1 MSDLSL
7 VLEQLKKNNEEETSR
22 DKNINKNIA
31 FSRDTNK
38 ESLLELGKTIM
49 ESVTGAG
56 KETTKTIK
64 DTQKNSDEKGKSG
77 QKEDKKDADAKD
89 AKQTNLLQRIAQ
101 GIIAIPGAVI
111 DGATGGAKKGL
122 GGIFSVLSFLFGG

>member
-1 MSDLSL
+1 MSTHI
-7 VLEQLKKNNEEETSR
+7 QQ
-22 DKNINKNIA
+22 
-31 FSRDTNK
+31 
-38 ESLLELGKTIM
+38 
-49 ESVTGAG
+49 
-56 KETTKTIK
+56 ETTKTIK

-122 GGIFSVLSFLFGG
+122 GGIFSVLSFSELSIFSELCFAFSSCSTL